1 MTIWY
6 QSFILE
12 KPRYTSRLQLQVEA
26 MEKQNVDFGK
36 VLIEIQ
42 ESLAA
47 LNRAQ
52 GETQAAIVKL
62 DQGVSHWRP
71 QMESVGELHQQLD
84 LVNKLNQASSTTSS
98 PRVPLTDEERKAPL
112 LPTPPIPSQAA
123 AAAEGG
129 SKMASGRL
137 QVHEHRGRALGVA
150 TTLGPTP
157 VKGTYESPSTSLKN
171 FEQFEFGN
179 GDCDGDQ
186 FGRQYNHRVPK
197 LDFPKFDGSDP
208 VDWRMRCEHYF
219 DVNNTFPGLWV
230 RIATIYFSG
239 RAASWLRSSKAHV
252 RFPIWENFCVAVSAK
267 FDRDQHETL
276 IRQMDS
282 IKQLGSVWEYYE
294 KFDELMNQLLAY
306 DPDLNMRY
314 LTHRF
319 TEGLLREI
327 RNAVLIQ

>member
-112 LPTPPIPSQAA
+112 QSAPPATSSPRVPLTDEERKALLLPTPPASRVAA
-123 AAAEGG
+123 AGDSG
-129 SKMASGRL
+129 DKWASGR
-137 QVHEHRGRALGVA
+137 QHPNEHRGRAPGVV
-150 TTLGPTP
+150 TTVVPTS
-157 VKGTYESPSTSLKN
+157 VKGTFSSPAPSLGILDWEN
-171 FEQFEFGN
+171 DFDSGERRF
-179 GDCDGDQ
+179 
-186 FGRQYNHRVPK
+186 NHRVPK

-208 VDWRMRCEHYF
+208 HDWRMKCEHYF
-219 DVNNTFPGLWV
+219 DVNNTYPGLWV
-230 RIATIYFSG
+230 RVSIIYFSG
-239 RAASWLRSSKAHV
+239 RAASWLRSTRAHL
-252 RFPIWENFCVAVSAK
+252 RFPNWEDFCAAVSDK
-267 FDRDQHETL
+267 FDRDQHDSL
-276 IRQMDS
+276 IRQMDQ
-282 IKQLGSVWEYYE
+282 IK
-294 KFDELMNQLLAY
+294 
-306 DPDLNMRY
+306 
-314 LTHRF
+314 
-319 TEGLLREI
+319 
-327 RNAVLIQ
+327 